1 MVTEGDRCRGRRDG
15 LGVWDWHVHAEVY
28 GTIGQQG
35 TAVADRELYPDYL
48 SVFCDNLCGKRI

>member
-28 GTIGQQG
+28 GMISQQG
-35 TAVADRELYPDYL
+35 PAVADR
-48 SVFCDNLCGKRI
+48 